1 MTERTRNQRG
11 AAAVEMALILPIL
24 ILLVFGIVQFSIAF
38 NNKQGLHAAAREG
51 ARFGALPQHSKT
63 EITSRVEDALEGVVD
78 PSDTTITV
86 HIVRPNGSEIDA
98 PTQPCDLQA
107 AGTRVKVI
115 VSIPHQ
121 TTIPLMN
128 FAAGT
133 LTGKGEFRC
142 E

>member
-1 MTERTRNQRG
+1 MRARNEDQRG
-11 AAAVEMALILPIL
+11 AAAVELALILPIL
-24 ILLVFGIVQFSIAF
+24 ILLVFGIVQFGIAF

-63 EITSRVEDALEGVVD
+63 EIISRVDDALDGVID
-78 PSDTTITV
+78 PSDATVTV
-86 HIVRPNGSEIDA
+86 HIIRPNGTEIDA

-115 VSIPHQ
+115 ISTPHHTQ
-121 TTIPLMN
+121 IPLMN

-133 LTGKGEFRC
+133 LTAKGEFRC